1 MDGINTKLIE
11 IPALLTSGWQT
22 MLDLVSEDEQIP
34 ASLIMRLSENT
45 IDVFVSSNSL
55 YNPYFIGDKEAL
67 GKGLYCE
74 TVISTQSNL
83 LVENALNDKQWHNNP
98 DTNYGMI
105 SYFGCPI
112 CWPNGEP
119 FGTICVLDS
128 KENKYSEKLYQN
140 LNLLRL
146 AIEAN
151 LKSLYQLK
159 VIEAKDKRLSSDP
172 SIM

>member
-1 MDGINTKLIE
+1 
-11 IPALLTSGWQT
+11 
-22 MLDLVSEDEQIP
+22 MLDLVSESEQIP

-55 YNPYFIGDKEAL
+55 YNPYFIGSKEAL

-83 LVENALNDKQWHNNP
+83 LVENALNDKKWHDNP

-112 CWPNGEP
+112 CWPNGDP

-128 KENKYSEKLYQN
+128 KENKYSENLYQN

-151 LKSLYQLK
+151 LKSLYQIK
-159 VIEAKDKRLSSDP
+159 VIEAKDEYLSRDP